1 MVHIQRM
8 IAHILNPSENLILL
22 SDSCMSDVDEMIQK
36 ALESKIGKI
45 FTNTRRK
52 KAQFL
57 PDSPILSLLEEF
69 KKNTCTFE
77 EVSCRIAK
85 RIFDKKMQAGQYENF
100 DFIMAEG
107 TYDGRHYIIGFENI
121 YHEGITHTVQQQ
133 DMYSQN
139 QIVAAKAMINSSLSK
154 KEAAFTM
161 EISDYEIYLIEEA
174 TAVEK
179 EKRSLYETDILQ
191 CTSTLSY
198 EQGVKVL
205 AATCSELAEKYDL
218 DEMTIVPK
226 MKQIVKERVE
236 QQEDIKLD
244 EIANVLF
251 DEKPQI
257 HREFSDELQRR
268 GFTQDI
274 SAEHMRPMKAQSVQ
288 KLKTDS
294 GIEII
299 IPVDYMNSKDYVEFS
314 NAADGTISIRLKNIN
329 KIISK

>member
-8 IAHILNPSENLILL
+8 ITHILNPSENLMIL
-22 SDSCMSDVDEMIQK
+22 SDSCMEDVEEAIQK
-36 ALESKIGKI
+36 ALESKMDKI
-45 FTNTRRK
+45 FTSTRRR
-52 KAQFL
+52 KASFL
-57 PDSPILSLLEEF
+57 SDSPVLSMLEKYKE
-69 KKNTCTFE
+69 NTCTFE
-77 EVSCRIAK
+77 ELSSYIAR
-85 RIFDKKMQAGQYENF
+85 RIFDKKVQAGRYENF

-107 TYDGRHYIIGFENI
+107 TYDERRYIIGFENI
-121 YHEGITHTVQQQ
+121 YHEGITHVIQQQ
-133 DMYSQN
+133 DAHSQN
-139 QIVAAKAMINSSLSK
+139 QIVAAKAMINASLSK
-154 KEAAFTM
+154 KETAFTI
-161 EISDYEIYLIEEA
+161 EVSDGEVYLIEEN
-174 TAVEK
+174 VD
-179 EKRSLYETDILQ
+179 LYETDILQ

-198 EQGVKVL
+198 EQGVKAL
-205 AATCSELAEKYDL
+205 AVTCSELAEKYDL

-226 MKQIVKERVE
+226 MKQMVKERVE

-244 EIANVLF
+244 EIADVLF